1 MFHAPLGLISGAA
14 QLKWLSMLQTGVERL
29 KGCPRECA
37 MSRKRLTAVQ
47 AQGRGREVSCLSR
60 LACNFIIAF
69 RCMFP
74 AVAFALAINRRLI
87 AHVPPLPACP
97 LVSCSVYAC
106 GELSFILCQLRGQ
119 RKSPWQG
126 RRTLRDGW
134 GEGGET
140 KLRFN

>member
-1 MFHAPLGLISGAA
+1 MAFDVANRSRTTQGVPQGVCYEPEEADCSAG
-14 QLKWLSMLQTGVERL
+14 TG
-29 KGCPRECA
+29 
-37 MSRKRLTAVQ
+37 Q
-47 AQGRGREVSCLSR
+47 WGREVSCLSR

-74 AVAFALAINRRLI
+74 AVAFAIAINRRLI
-87 AHVPPLPACP
+87 AHVPPLPAYP

-126 RRTLRDGW
+126 RMTLRDGW

>member
-1 MFHAPLGLISGAA
+1 MAFDVANRSRTT
-14 QLKWLSMLQTGVERL
+14 QGVPQGVCYEPEEADCSA
-29 KGCPRECA
+29 G
-37 MSRKRLTAVQ
+37 KRAEGEL
-47 AQGRGREVSCLSR
+47 SCLSR

-87 AHVPPLPACP
+87 AHVPSPPHHHLPLSALLCP
-97 LVSCSVYAC
+97 C
-106 GELSFILCQLRGQ
+106 LR
-119 RKSPWQG
+119 RAVVHFT
-126 RRTLRDGW
+126 RTSRPEKTAMGWERDSQEGL